1 MILTMPISISNCR
14 HKEESMT
21 SPRDARD
28 ALSRAVDAQR
38 QQRERAGEVAEE
50 IRRDRE
56 TAAEEGKQD
65 NGSAD
70 QG

>member
-1 MILTMPISISNCR
+1 
-14 HKEESMT
+14 MT